1 MPALRACPRH
11 RAGVQAR
18 RAGVGQVNAAMKSL
32 WRCLAVLL
40 VITGAG
46 RAAFADGLYVVQTL
60 RAGGCGGLVPSAQA
74 LQKSSTLDQAA
85 AQWAGG
91 HAADA
96 AIEHSGYHAQQ
107 WATLHYRG
115 ADNQA
120 FQQLRNAGCRNVLG
134 ATLRDIG
141 IYHQG
146 QDTWLVMAAPG
157 RDAGSAA
164 PLAMPRTPAIVAATP
179 TAPATHT
186 SAPATHVA
194 AAPAPID
201 ASRVLKLVNAAREH
215 GALCGSRSFA
225 PVPPVRLSDQLA
237 DVAYG
242 HATDMAEHNYFEH
255 EDLQGHTPA
264 DRVKAAG
271 YAEKLVGENIAY
283 GPTSADE
290 VVQGWLDSPGHCENI
305 MDPRFA
311 EMGIAYAPGRV
322 QRHGLYWVQLLVAPR
337 V

>member
-1 MPALRACPRH
+1 
-11 RAGVQAR
+11 
-18 RAGVGQVNAAMKSL
+18 
-32 WRCLAVLL
+32 
-40 VITGAG
+40 
-46 RAAFADGLYVVQTL
+46 VQTL
-60 RAGGCGGLVPSAQA
+60 RAGGCGGAAASAAA
-74 LQKSSTLDQAA
+74 LQKNSSLDQAA
-85 AQWAGG
+85 VQWAGG
-91 HAADA
+91 QAAAA

-115 ADNQA
+115 SDNQA
-120 FQQLRNAGCRNVLG
+120 FQQLRSAGCRNVLG
-134 ATLRDIG
+134 ATLRDVG
-141 IYHQG
+141 VFHQG
-146 QDTWLVMAAPG
+146 EDTWLVMAAPG
-157 RDAGSAA
+157 HEASSPVAIAA
-164 PLAMPRTPAIVAATP
+164 PRIPAAVATVPAVVPTRAAAPVTHIAAT
-179 TAPATHT
+179 
-186 SAPATHVA
+186 
-194 AAPAPID
+194 PAPID
-201 ASRVLKLVNAAREH
+201 ASRVLQLVNAARAR

-225 PVPPVRLSDQLA
+225 PVAPVHLSEQLA

>member
-1 MPALRACPRH
+1 
-11 RAGVQAR
+11 
-18 RAGVGQVNAAMKSL
+18 VNSWAKSL
-32 WRCLAVLL
+32 GQSLALLL
-40 VITGAG
+40 VIAGSG
-46 RAAFADGLYVVQTL
+46 RAAWADGLYVVQTL
-60 RAGGCGGLVPSAQA
+60 RAGGCGGVAPSAA
-74 LQKSSTLDQAA
+74 GLQKNTTLDQAA
-85 AQWAGG
+85 AHWAGG
-91 HAADA
+91 QTVDA

-115 ADNQA
+115 SDNQA
-120 FQQLRNAGCRNVLG
+120 FQQLRNGGCRNVLG
-134 ATLRDIG
+134 ATLRDVG
-141 IYHQG
+141 VFHQG
-146 QDTWLVMAAPG
+146 EDTWLVMAAPG
-157 RDAGSAA
+157 HDTGSAA
-164 PLAMPRTPAIVAATP
+164 ASTAPRTTAAVATPLIVAPAH
-179 TAPATHT
+179 APA
-186 SAPATHVA
+186 PVTHVT

-201 ASRVLKLVNAAREH
+201 ASRVLQLVNAARAH
-215 GALCGSRSFA
+215 GALCGTRSFA
-225 PVPPVRLSDQLA
+225 PVGPVHLSEQLA
-237 DVAYG
+237 DVAFG

>member
-1 MPALRACPRH
+1 VTGWAKNLGRSLAL
-11 RAGVQAR
+11 
-18 RAGVGQVNAAMKSL
+18 
-32 WRCLAVLL
+32 LL
-40 VITGAG
+40 VIAAG
-46 RAAFADGLYVVQTL
+46 GRSAWADGLYVVQTL
-60 RAGGCGGLVPSAQA
+60 RAGGCGGVAASAAA
-74 LQKSSTLDQAA
+74 LQKNTTLDQAA

-91 HAADA
+91 QAAPA
-96 AIEHSGYHAQQ
+96 AIERSGYHAQQ

-115 ADNQA
+115 SDTQA
-120 FQQLRNAGCRNVLG
+120 FQQQRSAGCRNVLG
-134 ATLRDIG
+134 ATLRDVG
-141 IYHQG
+141 LFHQG
-146 QDTWLVMAAPG
+146 EDTWLVLAAPG
-157 RDAGSAA
+157 HDTGSATAIAAPRTTPAVATAAAAAPIRAAA
-164 PLAMPRTPAIVAATP
+164 PLTRI
-179 TAPATHT
+179 
-186 SAPATHVA
+186 A
-194 AAPAPID
+194 AAPAPIN
-201 ASRVLKLVNAAREH
+201 ASRVLQLVNAARAH

-225 PVPPVRLSDQLA
+225 PVAPVHLSEQLA

-255 EDLQGHTPA
+255 EDLQGRTPA

>member
-1 MPALRACPRH
+1 
-11 RAGVQAR
+11 
-18 RAGVGQVNAAMKSL
+18 VNSSMQKL
-32 WRCLAVLL
+32 WRYLILSALPGLA
-40 VITGAG
+40 GSAS
-46 RAAFADGLYVVQTL
+46 ADGLYVVQTL
-60 RAGGCGGLVPSAQA
+60 RAGGCGGLMASAA
-74 LQKSSTLDQAA
+74 PLQKSTSLDQAA

-91 HAADA
+91 QTAEA
-96 AIEHSGYHAQQ
+96 AIESSGYHAQQ

-115 ADNQA
+115 PDNQA
-120 FQQLRNAGCRNVLG
+120 FQQLRTGGCRNVLG
-134 ATLRDIG
+134 ATLHDIG
-141 IYHQG
+141 VYHQG
-146 QDTWLVMAAPG
+146 EDTWLVMAVPG
-157 RDAGSAA
+157 HAA
-164 PLAMPRTPAIVAATP
+164 I
-179 TAPATHT
+179 
-186 SAPATHVA
+186 SAPAVATPRAPSVVAA
-194 AAPAPID
+194 AAPAPQAHAVASAARSAVAPLPVD
-201 ASRVLKLVNAAREH
+201 ASRVLQLVNAARAR

-225 PVPPVRLSDQLA
+225 PVAPVRLSEQLA

-311 EMGIAYAPGRV
+311 EMGIAYAPGRA